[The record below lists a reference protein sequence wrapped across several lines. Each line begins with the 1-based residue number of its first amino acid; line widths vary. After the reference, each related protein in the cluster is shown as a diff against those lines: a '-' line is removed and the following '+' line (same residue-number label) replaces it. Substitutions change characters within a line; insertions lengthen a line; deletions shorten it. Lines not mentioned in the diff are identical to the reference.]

1 MAGGELPCPSSLLMP
16 GQGGHNEE
24 MLMRKTNEAQID
36 FYPKEVGHLS
46 VNSLLNTHLQ
56 AEEPR

>member
-1 MAGGELPCPSSLLMP
+1 MP
-16 GQGGHNEE
+16 GQGVHNEE